1 MITTVIIAIVC
12 FAVGG
17 GLSYMLFRY
26 GLKSKYDIII
36 KEAQTEAEVIKK
48 NKLLEV
54 KEKFLNK
61 KADLEKEVALRN
73 QKIQQAE
80 NKLKQREL
88 MLNQK
93 QEEVQ
98 RKRTEAEAIKEN
110 LEAQI
115 VIIDKKKDELDK
127 LQMQEREKLEALSGL
142 SAEEAKERLIE
153 AKTQA
158 ASYINDI
165 IDDAKLTANKEAKRI
180 VIQSIQRVATETA
193 IENSVTVFHIES
205 DEIKGRIIG
214 REGRNIRALEAAT
227 GVEIFVDD
235 TPEAIVLSAFGIAPV
250 GY

>member
-153 AKTQA
+153 SLKEEAKTQA

-165 IDDAKLTANKEAKRI
+165 MDDAKLTANKEAKRI

-227 GVEIFVDD
+227 GV
-235 TPEAIVLSAFGIAPV
+235 
-250 GY
+250 

>member
-153 AKTQA
+153 SLKEEAKTQA

-165 IDDAKLTANKEAKRI
+165 MDDAKLTANKEAKRI
-180 VIQSIQRVATETA
+180 VINE
-193 IENSVTVFHIES
+193 
-205 DEIKGRIIG
+205 
-214 REGRNIRALEAAT
+214 
-227 GVEIFVDD
+227 
-235 TPEAIVLSAFGIAPV
+235 
-250 GY
+250 

>member
-93 QEEVQ
+93 TGRGPTQTYRSGSYQ
-98 RKRTEAEAIKEN
+98 RKSRSSN
-110 LEAQI
+110 CHHR
-115 VIIDKKKDELDK
+115 
-127 LQMQEREKLEALSGL
+127 QE
-142 SAEEAKERLIE
+142 
-153 AKTQA
+153 
-158 ASYINDI
+158 
-165 IDDAKLTANKEAKRI
+165 
-180 VIQSIQRVATETA
+180 
-193 IENSVTVFHIES
+193 
-205 DEIKGRIIG
+205 KG
-214 REGRNIRALEAAT
+214 
-227 GVEIFVDD
+227 
-235 TPEAIVLSAFGIAPV
+235 
-250 GY
+250 

>member
-1 MITTVIIAIVC
+1 MVTTVIIAIVC

-115 VIIDKKKDELDK
+115 VIVDKKKEELDK

-142 SAEEAKERLIE
+142 SAEEAKERLVDSL
-153 AKTQA
+153 KGKPKH
-158 ASYINDI
+158 
-165 IDDAKLTANKEAKRI
+165 KLLLTSMI
-180 VIQSIQRVATETA
+180 SWTMP
-193 IENSVTVFHIES
+193 S
-205 DEIKGRIIG
+205 
-214 REGRNIRALEAAT
+214 
-227 GVEIFVDD
+227 
-235 TPEAIVLSAFGIAPV
+235 
-250 GY
+250 

>member
-1 MITTVIIAIVC
+1 MVTTVIIAIVC

-115 VIIDKKKDELDK
+115 VIVDKKKEELDK

-142 SAEEAKERLIE
+142 SAEEAKERLVDSLKEE

-165 IDDAKLTANKEAKRI
+165 MDDAKLTANKEAKRI
-180 VIQSIQRVATETA
+180 VIQSIPDFATFT
-193 IENSVTVFHIES
+193 
-205 DEIKGRIIG
+205 
-214 REGRNIRALEAAT
+214 
-227 GVEIFVDD
+227 
-235 TPEAIVLSAFGIAPV
+235 
-250 GY
+250 

>member
-88 MLNQK
+88 MFKKKTGRGPTQTYRSGSY
-93 QEEVQ
+93 Q
-98 RKRTEAEAIKEN
+98 RKSRSSN
-110 LEAQI
+110 CHHR
-115 VIIDKKKDELDK
+115 
-127 LQMQEREKLEALSGL
+127 QE
-142 SAEEAKERLIE
+142 
-153 AKTQA
+153 
-158 ASYINDI
+158 
-165 IDDAKLTANKEAKRI
+165 
-180 VIQSIQRVATETA
+180 
-193 IENSVTVFHIES
+193 
-205 DEIKGRIIG
+205 KG
-214 REGRNIRALEAAT
+214 
-227 GVEIFVDD
+227 
-235 TPEAIVLSAFGIAPV
+235 
-250 GY
+250 

>member
-1 MITTVIIAIVC
+1 
-12 FAVGG
+12 
-17 GLSYMLFRY
+17 MLFRY

-115 VIIDKKKDELDK
+115 VIVDKKKEELDK

-142 SAEEAKERLIE
+142 SAEEAKERLVDSLKEE

-165 IDDAKLTANKEAKRI
+165 MDDAKLTANKEAKRI
-180 VIQSIQRVATETA
+180 VIQSIQRVDTETDRKLC
-193 IENSVTVFHIES
+193 H
-205 DEIKGRIIG
+205 RIPY
-214 REGRNIRALEAAT
+214 RIR
-227 GVEIFVDD
+227 
-235 TPEAIVLSAFGIAPV
+235 
-250 GY
+250 